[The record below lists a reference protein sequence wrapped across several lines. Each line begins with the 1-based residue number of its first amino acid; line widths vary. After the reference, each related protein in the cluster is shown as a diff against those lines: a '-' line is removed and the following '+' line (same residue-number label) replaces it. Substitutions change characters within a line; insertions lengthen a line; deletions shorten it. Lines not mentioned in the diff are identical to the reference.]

1 MSPGARY
8 LDGARM
14 AAAVLWT
21 LSAKPAKELL
31 RSGDRRVTLSV
42 DLGRVV
48 FATIVRVETGDV
60 FEIGRGANRTILNFK
75 RAIADI
81 QRTT

>member
-48 FATIVRVETGDV
+48 LPLSFVLKRETFSKSVEGQ
-60 FEIGRGANRTILNFK
+60 IGLS
-75 RAIADI
+75 
-81 QRTT
+81 